1 MEKFDPFNSNT
12 LSDQDFVLTFDMI
25 MWRAFS
31 MRCNVLII
39 KNSKLLIDKMKNEIK
54 QGFDPSLRDIKARY
68 VALGRQFNKSG

>member
-1 MEKFDPFNSNT
+1 
-12 LSDQDFVLTFDMI
+12 
-25 MWRAFS
+25 

-68 VALGRQFNKSG
+68 VALETV